1 MEGPILIRR
10 ADLPFGLKGFFAST
24 GLRMFCMKWNLRG
37 SVWNRWD
44 PHLHAPGTLL
54 EDQFKGD
61 WEAYLSL
68 IDLPTI
74 KYQSGSI
81 ENPQIRESVC
91 KLLEGGRRAFLDRER
106 RYRIDPADAM
116 QVAQDD

>member
-1 MEGPILIRR
+1 MVTHNANLVVNTDADQIIVATSERR
-10 ADLPFGLKGFFAST
+10 DDG
-24 GLRMFCMKWNLRG
+24 
-37 SVWNRWD
+37 
-44 PHLHAPGTLL
+44 
-54 EDQFKGD
+54 
-61 WEAYLSL
+61 
-68 IDLPTI
+68 DLPTI

-116 QVAQDD
+116 QVAQED